1 MKENYQLIME
11 QTLARLQSDGK
22 KHTLLLHS
30 CCAPCS
36 SYVLQCLIP
45 AFEIEVFYCNPNIHP
60 AQEYEHRL
68 AEQRRLLAEMT
79 AGTVRLRPAE
89 YEPEAFFSAVKGLEG
104 EPEGGA
110 RCEACFRLRLERTAQ
125 AAREAGAEYFGTT
138 LTVSP
143 HKNAETINRIGQEIE
158 QRCGVKF
165 LLSDFKKREGYKQSI
180 ALSRQYGLYRQ
191 NYCGCVFSLRDG
203 EKT

>member
-11 QTLARLQSDGK
+11 QTLARLQDDGK

-36 SYVLQCLIP
+36 SYVLQCLAS
-45 AFEIEVFYCNPNIHP
+45 AFDIRLFYYNPNIHP

-68 AEQRRLLAEMT
+68 AEQKRLLAEMT
-79 AGTVRLRPAE
+79 AGAVSLYPAE
-89 YEPEAFFSAVKGLEG
+89 YEPETFFSAVKGLEK

-110 RCEACFRLRLERTAQ
+110 RCEACFRLRLERAAQ
-125 AAREAGAEYFGTT
+125 AARETGAEYFGTT

-143 HKNAETINRIGQEIE
+143 HKNAELINRIGRELE
-158 QRCGVKF
+158 QRYGVKF
-165 LLSDFKKREGYKQSI
+165 LLSDFKKKEGYKQSI

-191 NYCGCVFSLRDG
+191 NYCGCVFSLHDE
-203 EKT
+203 EKV

>member
-1 MKENYQLIME
+1 
-11 QTLARLQSDGK
+11 
-22 KHTLLLHS
+22 
-30 CCAPCS
+30 
-36 SYVLQCLIP
+36 
-45 AFEIEVFYCNPNIHP
+45 
-60 AQEYEHRL
+60 
-68 AEQRRLLAEMT
+68 MT

-203 EKT
+203 EKM